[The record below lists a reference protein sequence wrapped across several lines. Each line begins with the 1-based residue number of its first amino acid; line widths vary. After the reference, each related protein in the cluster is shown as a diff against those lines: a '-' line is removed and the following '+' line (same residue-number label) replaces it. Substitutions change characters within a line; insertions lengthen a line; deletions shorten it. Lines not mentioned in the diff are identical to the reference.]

1 MSDAKVSNTVN
12 SKNKKLRLALLYFA
26 ILLLFLSLVTA
37 LIHTVLQQQVDKER
51 EAKKQLELLTI
62 GEQISNELNYVATD
76 LIYYA
81 HSALAKANLAL
92 DDSIAEHYL
101 TSLMF
106 SISSLQK
113 NYAQIRLFDRLG
125 NEKIR
130 IDQNPD
136 LSLQLLSRN
145 QLQNK
150 SHRYYLQNAM
160 ALQPGQIYISKF
172 DLNKEKGE
180 VEYPVKPMLRF
191 LTPIHSTDGEL
202 LGAGA
207 INYNGVKLL
216 HIFAEHNVD
225 KDEHFF
231 LINNSGYYLA
241 GDDTRAWSFM
251 FPEKEQFLFSEEHPE
266 LWQQMLGNENDKVI
280 TDKGEYYFSYFSLSP
295 NSSFSVVNE
304 ESIFL
309 ILHVPKFIIDNEYL
323 AFQKVLMISFLLT
336 ALIFAFL
343 SWKLACYQ
351 VEQKR
356 LVNQLK
362 FEAGHDELTGLSNRK
377 EILNSL
383 NKNISAA
390 RRRNSCLS
398 LAYIDVNDLKITND
412 LYGHDAGDQL
422 IKGVATVINQS
433 IRKSDYAARIGGDEF
448 LLIMPD
454 CSKDDATLILQCIQ
468 SSYAELGQRKVGRK
482 WSLSYGCAELTGK
495 ADTAK
500 EMIARA
506 DKAMYKHK
514 VWQKQSRKQ
523 A

>member
-1 MSDAKVSNTVN
+1 MSVEKISNTVK
-12 SKNKKLRLALLYFA
+12 SKQKKFKLTLLYFA

-37 LIHTVLQQQVDKER
+37 LIHTVLQQQVDADR
-51 EAKKQLELLTI
+51 EAKKQLALANI
-62 GEQISNELNYVATD
+62 REQITYELNYVATD
-76 LIYYA
+76 LIHYA
-81 HSALAKANLAL
+81 YSALAKANLAL

-136 LSLQLLSRN
+136 LSLQLIQGN
-145 QLQNK
+145 QLQGK

-160 ALQPGQIYISKF
+160 ALQPGQVYISKF
-172 DLNKEKGE
+172 DLNKERGE
-180 VEYPVKPMLRF
+180 VEYPIKPMLRF
-191 LTPIHSTDGEL
+191 LTPIHSVDGEL

-207 INYNGVKLL
+207 INYNGSKLL
-216 HIFAEHNVD
+216 KILAEHNAD
-225 KDEHFF
+225 RSDHFF
-231 LINNSGYYLA
+231 LINHSGYYLA
-241 GDDTRAWSFM
+241 GDDSRAWSFM
-251 FPEKEQFLFSEEHPE
+251 FPGKEQFLFSEEHPY
-266 LWQQMLGNENDKVI
+266 LWQQMLGNKNGNMM
-280 TDKGEYYFSYFSLSP
+280 TDHGEYYFSYFSLSP

-309 ILHVPKFIIDNEYL
+309 LLHVPKFIIDNEYR
-323 AFQKVLMISFLLT
+323 AFQTVLMISFILT
-336 ALIFAFL
+336 ALLFAFL
-343 SWKLACYQ
+343 SWKLASYQ

-356 LVNQLK
+356 LVKQLK

-377 EILNSL
+377 EILNYLHKS
-383 NKNISAA
+383 ISAT

-398 LAYIDVNDLKITND
+398 LAYIDVNDLKKTND
-412 LYGHDAGDQL
+412 RYGHDAGDQL

-448 LLIMPD
+448 LIILAD
-454 CSKDDATLILQCIQ
+454 CGKDDATLILQCIH
-468 SSYAELGQRKVGRK
+468 SSYAELGLLKVGRK
-482 WSLSYGCAELTGK
+482 WSLSYGCTELMGK
-495 ADTAK
+495 EDTAQA
-500 EMIARA
+500 MIDRA
-506 DKAMYKHK
+506 DKAMYKQKAWH
-514 VWQKQSRKQ
+514 KQS